1 MLNTFSSKYFVLAAF
16 AALSLGAC
24 KNGSI
29 FSKKKGTSDATGWSY
44 DDKNMGNFHVAKV
57 KYPKAGPGLVF
68 VQGGSFVMGAKD
80 EDVMGDWNN
89 VPRRVTVPSFFID
102 ETEVANVHYRE
113 YLYWLDNTF
122 SGDTNIVTKA
132 LPDTLVWREELAYN
146 EPYVE
151 YYFRYPSY
159 NYYPVVGVNWQQAH
173 DFCIWRSDRVNELNL
188 MKKGY
193 LKKDAVKKEMKGGG
207 AEGSF
212 NTEAYLVNPELV
224 QMAKSKP
231 KKSDLK
237 DVNGKP
243 RASVK
248 MEDGILNLGYRLPTE
263 AEWEYAAYGLLDQN
277 PNIRKKE
284 KQSGEENRL
293 NQQVYSWSKNPN
305 GLRDNRRGSWQG
317 KFLANFKRGSG
328 DNMGIAGG
336 LNDRAAITGSIK
348 SFYPNAFGLYNMSGN
363 VSEWVGDVYRA
374 MTSLDAQDFNY
385 FRGNK
390 FTKLFKNSSGEYERD
405 SVGHLKR
412 QDISDDDVKNRENY
426 QKNNVINYLDGDS
439 ASGVNYGYG
448 ITSLINDKSRVIKG
462 GSWNDRAYWL
472 SPGTRRFMQEEQAA
486 STVGFRCAQTYLGPP
501 EGPGFKDG
509 NNFPSRKQN
518 SRKGRNK

>member
-207 AEGSF
+207 ADGSF

-501 EGPGFKDG
+501 EGPGFRDG